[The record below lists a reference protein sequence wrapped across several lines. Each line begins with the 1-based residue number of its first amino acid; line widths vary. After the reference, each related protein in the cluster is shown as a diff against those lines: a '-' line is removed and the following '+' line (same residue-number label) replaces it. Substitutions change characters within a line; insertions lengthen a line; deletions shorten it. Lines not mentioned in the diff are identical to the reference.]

1 MKRGDNME
9 KKKCCHCGE
18 SQKTKERSPE
28 EYRALMNRI
37 KRIQGQLRGIEG
49 MLENNAYCTDIL
61 VQVAAANA
69 ALNSFSRELLA
80 NHIKSCV
87 AQNIREGKDEVID
100 ELINT
105 LQKLMK

>member
-1 MKRGDNME
+1 ME

-18 SQKTKERSPE
+18 SKKTKERSPA

-49 MLENNAYCTDIL
+49 MLEKNAYCTDIL

-87 AQNIREGKDEVID
+87 AQNIREGNDEVID